1 MRSILRRLLSSLV
14 IATLSAAA
22 LTGPAVA
29 ETSTDGP
36 PVLRSLQLPDGP
48 YAPGSVGTINVDVIS
63 STPIRQ
69 IYVLLAQ
76 PSISLTERVRLTV
89 QPPSEDWRGGELT
102 FTTPSGPGTAPRNGN
117 HEVSLV
123 TLGNATETSTY
134 GKGGPAEFIGHLSVV
149 GSLRDDTAPTLDT
162 FSFPTRGVAG
172 TPVFGSFSMSEA
184 FPYKVGIYGLRS
196 DSPLGEAIVA
206 VRNRSLA
213 GSLNM
218 WMPAVGDIRVT
229 RVTLEDT
236 VGNKATYRPDGSST
250 IKSLLTGTTEGRH
263 SLDIPS
269 RVAFAPAAALNATA
283 IPGVASATISWDQH
297 YSAGYTVEVQPAA
310 RVIHGPPVDEGSN
323 RRTLT
328 LAALPNGV
336 AQTVTITPTS
346 PFGDGPGTSVS
357 VTPRM
362 GPSRVFGT
370 GDRSKDGRADLWA
383 APTNPA
389 GNATWRIYQ
398 GAGAGTFGRSLTST
412 IPASRAPIPGS
423 ATGKGPGAPLGALYL
438 SGSDLIE
445 PTATTTRVIGR
456 GFNIFRTIDAS
467 SDLTGDGIADLIGI
481 TPAGEF
487 YIYTASSTGALGR
500 GVRLGTGWNAFQSVF
515 TPGDFTGDGRS
526 DVVGIDGTGKLWLYP
541 GTGRAGF
548 SSRIQIG
555 TGWASMGSVF
565 AMRDFSGDGKVD
577 IGAITTDGKLR
588 MYPGNGRGSFLSSSQ
603 IGTGWG
609 AFL

>member
-1 MRSILRRLLSSLV
+1 MTFTLDVQDASKISYVVIRQVHEDPTLRATPLEPYWIGDDLNVRSLTWTTTGWSGNQAPIDGPYIGSSVYIEDVNHNGAEYFANGTVRYSSGVSGQHQVDLGLRV
-14 IATLSAAA
+14 T
-22 LTGPAVA
+22 VA
-29 ETSTDGP
+29 SGRDVTP
-36 PVLRSLQLPDGP
+36 PVLTHLWAPVQAVANYAGP
-48 YAPGSVGTINVDVIS
+48 ESSYSFEVVD
-63 STPIRQ
+63 P
-69 IYVLLAQ
+69 LLY
-76 PSISLTERVRLTV
+76 SIT
-89 QPPSEDWRGGELT
+89 
-102 FTTPSGPGTAPRNGN
+102 
-117 HEVSLV
+117 
-123 TLGNATETSTY
+123 
-134 GKGGPAEFIGHLSVV
+134 
-149 GSLRDDTAPTLDT
+149 
-162 FSFPTRGVAG
+162 
-172 TPVFGSFSMSEA
+172 VFGRVNGESERELGWERA
-184 FPYKVGIYGLRS
+184 LYGRQRGSILFRPS
-196 DSPLGEAIVA
+196 TVGEA
-206 VRNRSLA
+206 
-213 GSLNM
+213 
-218 WMPAVGDIRVT
+218 RVT
-229 RVTLEDT
+229 RVDLADSNGNRSSYFVDGRVTRTPAFGLPASTGTHT
-236 VGNKATYRPDGSST
+236 VDLASQVTAIVAPDILGLGAAAASGSATVTWSQPAVNGYRITVQPGNKIITGTYESTGSYQRRAT
-250 IKSLLTGTTEGRH
+250 LTG
-263 SLDIPS
+263 
-269 RVAFAPAAALNATA
+269 
-283 IPGVASATISWDQH
+283 
-297 YSAGYTVEVQPAA
+297 
-310 RVIHGPPVDEGSN
+310 
-323 RRTLT
+323 LT
-328 LAALPNGV
+328 NGV
-336 AQTVTITPTS
+336 AHTVTVTQVTQQGS
-346 PFGDGPGTSVS
+346 DLDSATVT

-362 GPSRVFGT
+362 SPARVFGT

-548 SSRIQIG
+548 SPRLQIG